1 MFSTTLPLVDNTI
14 TAFATETST
23 TTTAKETEDTT
34 VSEDTRLA
42 ESQANIYASGNSL
55 ALDALKK
62 VSEYDIALQY
72 EITYNILNDT
82 YNSSANSSK
91 YSAIT
96 KGNSN
101 GAFEGTVGTAIGNA
115 HSDLDTDALG
125 TVSKLVPSTDSDAA
139 DVDGDGNV
147 TVIEGSSD
155 VATNPEQI
163 SADLAVLQEAFADKV
178 ADALYEKLITG
189 LGVSYEVVINNA
201 GRSQSV
207 MSFSKQ
213 SGTEYVYAV
222 DTDTTIENAIV
233 SEVGFDL
240 VDTEITPSIPDTQTK
255 QMKKSLKDATLA
267 YLDSN
272 PDTFDLSSVQTI
284 IGGAQKDYLTKY
296 PTVKEVSLQQPS
308 GLVNNEGSGVFNGS
322 GLTDLIG
329 SLKDIFKFAYWI
341 DPSGTKSIKRDTV
354 LVVEFNK
361 GDEPSKDVVASVGS
375 QAFSLVYNHL
385 GADPKKALNKILNAS
400 IKSLVTSESYKKMTD
415 FSTANKVVLTDGG
428 IHLITWTPL
437 VPSYD
442 QNAINDEFK
451 EMLTNYDRSTVSG
464 DGSELTKHNSERGLE
479 TGDIFLNVDNESV
492 SPVLYGV
499 GDNPNKFETTLYVGG
514 LAEGSKTSTNTY
526 IKYAG
531 YKYDETSKNFL
542 ARLKA
547 DAISIPIEDFATKA
561 QTLTYPQAI
570 MNVITANPETTV
582 GKSFSAMVTE
592 SERTVG
598 VDSYGNVINGSDGA
612 ILIPYYQ
619 NDFINGTSLS
629 TLVSS
634 DGWAFL
640 SHPVLPTA
648 VSSSDAND
656 LLDNVPNSQ
665 PKEGTTLTTK
675 DKEGLSLLFG
685 GEMPT
690 EVSSKLEKARKAYAS
705 AGANE
710 TAIASIL
717 TGASGDK
724 EDTLRAVAAIITAKT
739 YTQVQEFN
747 TLVLTSGE
755 KNSKL
760 YVSASNAGFNDGGA
774 SDAEAVERWT
784 AASLIQKIGF
794 IFDYGFGD
802 TIRLGFAQAVTGL
815 YATSITDAAL
825 SSVFYTKTV
834 TENASWSDMLLPMAT
849 VLSGVMGVYLI
860 VLGFKLYRKQIRA
873 KDIIKQFVMLALVLL
888 IPTYVY
894 GPLINFM
901 LNDPTQWILGKQMKQ
916 TAILDT
922 YLALD
927 NKSRDLNEYY
937 ANMFGAS
944 KDIEDISLGDYT
956 IYFYT
961 TTDREGF
968 DINTTNPDAYTTE
981 YADGSKETL
990 SISSAGRSRLKAY
1003 QNGVRDYPKEHLVK
1017 VAVSLTDVYRWVWDA
1032 NSGGDANNTS
1042 NLTSKEHDSLT
1053 YDEAISD
1060 DPNVEGK
1067 VNSLFKW
1074 LAHNGNESS
1083 FPVEGY
1089 DSEIGNY
1096 TEYAIDTSRS
1106 FENTKNVEG
1115 VKAPEGEEITASELF
1130 YTMVYN
1136 ASQEDVAEN
1145 LPKLADIS
1153 EMVNFTEKNQTQDTY
1168 VVTEEDITD
1177 LVRDLSLTDADRF
1190 KYFGSA
1196 KFSQFTSNVIV
1207 GGKSNLDLGKP
1218 LGVNPQLTPPTEDFL
1233 GLDSLVERLV
1243 PYRGVYS
1250 SYYTN
1255 LEQDVFDI
1263 NSNLLTNYLSTYSI
1277 TKASLDIDSRN
1288 SDVLDQA
1295 EMMIMVTEAYFQLN
1309 DVLKFN
1315 NFPQDF
1321 EPESITFDKYLTLIY
1336 MPLVDYGEATLNF
1349 LDSNPVVPAN
1359 LAEYLALSQNS
1370 LVLLLFL
1377 VTIMLLI
1384 VFGVAYMLVFMFL
1397 MMIVIMYTFIK
1408 NYVIKNNWD
1417 NKAWLGELM
1426 IIGGFA
1432 VVKSGLLI
1440 LWYGL
1445 TYFMNKSV
1453 AMGSTN
1459 YLTYPH
1465 ALVASLS
1472 VSAYL
1477 IFAFFTVFK
1486 PMAKAVVNDK
1496 ENLGG
1501 QVFADGLSGLVG
1513 RVTGRGPSNGGVG
1526 GNAAK
1531 KSVKGEGAKGKLADK
1546 LRNNGLFK
1554 KRSARVVG
1562 NGVGTAGS
1570 TLVGRKAKEA
1580 IKSLQEK
1587 LNSSDSMVGRKV
1599 ANSWRALHN
1608 IPRSTVNFTKRAY
1621 NNKASKLMA
1630 TKVGGELNSIV
1641 QTTQGVADSVMKT
1654 AVVGSVLGEVAKG
1667 KMTEMVVGDALTSA
1681 IMAETLVK
1689 NGIPAV
1695 THNKNLYFD
1704 STGYDLTDK
1713 AVRSELFN
1721 ESIPALQEASEATK
1735 ITAEVNNLEAKDKHL
1750 FTVNEDGTYTVNF
1763 GNAGLSP
1770 EGFNQLFNTA
1780 EFKRNFVVPDITSR
1794 NLNKHGLLMGD
1805 IKLTP
1810 AGDIKG
1816 EKAIEAIHNLFDV
1829 DEQIR
1834 EDNKYSKRLIPAL
1847 SRVATLHNIGEGQIH
1862 ESVEPLLAE
1871 GMYLQGNKLLFDK
1884 NSKTHRVAIQAIQDT
1899 LQATNDASASA
1910 INSKSTKLAA
1920 FITQDGEN
1928 KGFIVNNS
1936 STENAKNSQM
1946 ASVLYKG
1953 GDVVGAAV
1961 KYKIADD
1968 NQGLQIK
1975 NSLLGLQNLVNLS
1988 KKDTGS
1994 IDNYRDARDT
2004 LATTGESILT
2014 KDGKDYHNAISHAS
2028 TYFSSHNYDRTPSFI
2043 QIQQDLRKIDTM
2055 KSKNQI
2061 TDEEYNL
2068 LNKSV
2073 YEQIQNFAVQTGE
2086 LNNLFLDAVKPQ
2098 DALLANQFINSRSN
2112 LASQAKVAPNVI
2124 DKVNITPKEMN
2135 DLGNTLKGVHS
2146 VTAKDGVLSIKTK
2159 KRTNSKNGGFKN
2171 VDMANKNISQ
2181 TLEKLDVFDKA
2192 KDHGERFKSSL
2203 VADYVAKLSTSNEA
2217 SNSVPNGKG
2226 N

>member
-34 VSEDTRLA
+34 VSKDTRLA

-115 HSDLDTDALG
+115 HSNLDTDALG
-125 TVSKLVPSTDSDAA
+125 TVSKLVPSTDSGAA

-155 VATNPEQI
+155 VGTSPEQI
-163 SADLAVLQEAFADKV
+163 SADLVALQSAFAEKV
-178 ADALYEKLITG
+178 VDALYDKLLTG
-189 LGVSYEVVINNA
+189 LGVSYDVFVENA
-201 GRSQSV
+201 GKPQSV
-207 MSFSKQ
+207 VSFSQK
-213 SGTEYVYAV
+213 SSSDSAYSVN
-222 DTDTTIENAIV
+222 TDSTIENAIV
-233 SEVGFDL
+233 SKVGYAL
-240 VDTEITPSIPDTQTK
+240 VDTTKAPTIPDTQKK
-255 QMKKSLKDATLA
+255 QMRTALIDATKT

-272 PDTFDLSSVQTI
+272 PDTFDLTSVQTI
-284 IGGAQKDYLTKY
+284 IGTAQKNYLTNY
-296 PTVKEVSLQQPS
+296 PSVKSVTLQESS
-308 GLVNNEGSGVFNGS
+308 GLINDEMVWGDILEAFSGSYWVEPAGV
-322 GLTDLIG
+322 
-329 SLKDIFKFAYWI
+329 
-341 DPSGTKSIKRDTV
+341 KSISKDTV
-354 LVVEFNK
+354 VVVEFNK
-361 GDEPSKDVVASVGS
+361 GDAPSKDVAASVGS
-375 QAFSLVYNHL
+375 QSLALVYSKLASTPKKDLNSILKTSIESLV
-385 GADPKKALNKILNAS
+385 
-400 IKSLVTSESYKKMTD
+400 KSDSYKKMTD
-415 FSTANKVVLTDGG
+415 FITANKVKLTEGG
-428 IHLITWTPL
+428 THLITWTPL
-437 VPSYD
+437 VPSYE
-442 QNAINDEFK
+442 QSVINDEFK
-451 EMLTNYDRSTVSG
+451 DLLTKYDSSTVSG
-464 DGSELTKHNSERGLE
+464 DGSELTKHNSSRGLE
-479 TGDIFLNVDNESV
+479 TGDIFLNVDNDAV

-499 GDNPNKFETTLYVGG
+499 GNDPINFKTTLYIGG
-514 LAEGSKTSTNTY
+514 LAEGSTTSTNTY
-526 IKYAG
+526 FKYAG
-531 YKYDETSKNFL
+531 YKYSDDTAGFL
-542 ARLKA
+542 KSLQA
-547 DAISIPIEDFATKA
+547 DAISIPADDFATKA
-561 QTLTYPQAI
+561 QELSYPQAI

-619 NDFINGTSLS
+619 NDFIKGTSLAA
-629 TLVSS
+629 LVSA
-634 DGWAFL
+634 DGWSFL
-640 SHPVLPTA
+640 SHPVLTTA
-648 VSSSDAND
+648 VNSTDAKN
-656 LLDNVPNSQ
+656 LLDSAPNAQ
-665 PKEGTTLTTK
+665 PKEGKDLTTK

-685 GEMPT
+685 GEVPT
-690 EVSSKLEKARKAYAS
+690 EVSAKLEKAKKAYAS

-717 TGASGDK
+717 TGVSGDK
-724 EDTLRAVAAIITAKT
+724 EDTLRAIAAIITAKT

-747 TLVLTSGE
+747 KLVLTSGE

-760 YVSASNAGFNDGGA
+760 YISASNAGFNDGGA

-834 TENASWSDMLLPMAT
+834 TENAYWSDMLLPMAT

-1074 LAHNGNESS
+1074 LAHNGNASS

-1562 NGVGTAGS
+1562 TGAGTAGS

-1587 LNSSDSMVGRKV
+1587 INSSDSMVGRKV

-1667 KMTEMVVGDALTSA
+1667 KMTEMVVGDALTAA

-1689 NGIPAV
+1689 QGIPAV

-1750 FTVNEDGTYTVNF
+1750 FKVNEDGTYTVNF

-1780 EFKRNFVVPDITSR
+1780 EFKSNFVVPDITSR
-1794 NLNKHGLLMGD
+1794 NLTKHGLLMGD

-2135 DLGNTLKGVHS
+2135 DLGNTLNGVHS

-2203 VADYVAKLSTSNEA
+2203 VADYVSKLSTSNEA
-2217 SNSVPNGKG
+2217 SNSVPNGKD

>member
-1 MFSTTLPLVDNTI
+1 MMFSTTLPLVDNTI
-14 TAFATETST
+14 TAFASETST
-23 TTTAKETEDTT
+23 KTTATVAEDTT
-34 VSEDTRLA
+34 VSEGKGLS

-82 YNSSANSSK
+82 YNTSANSSK
-91 YSAIT
+91 YSDIT
-96 KGNSN
+96 QGNSN
-101 GAFEGTVGTAIGNA
+101 GAFEGTVGTAVGTA
-115 HSDLDTDALG
+115 HSDLNTDALG

-139 DVDGDGNV
+139 NVNGDGVVN
-147 TVIEGSSD
+147 VIEGSSD

-163 SADLAVLQEAFADKV
+163 SADLKVLQSAFAATV
-178 ADALYEKLITG
+178 VDALYEKLITG
-189 LGVSYEVVINNA
+189 LGVSYDSFVSSAGMAQDVIA
-201 GRSQSV
+201 FDSG
-207 MSFSKQ
+207 
-213 SGTEYVYAV
+213 SGTEYVYGVNAN
-222 DTDTTIENAIV
+222 TTIENAIV
-233 SEVGFDL
+233 SEVGYTL
-240 VDTEITPSIPDTQTK
+240 VDLTKTPVIPETEQK
-255 QMKKSLKDATLA
+255 QMKEALQGATEK
-267 YLDSN
+267 YLDSH
-272 PDTFDLSSVQTI
+272 PDKFTVDSIPTILSDAESS
-284 IGGAQKDYLTKY
+284 YLANYT
-296 PTVKEVSLQQPS
+296 TVKEVTLQ
-308 GLVNNEGSGVFNGS
+308 
-322 GLTDLIG
+322 
-329 SLKDIFKFAYWI
+329 
-341 DPSGTKSIKRDTV
+341 DPSGWDSDVSIIGGIVESFNRSYWVESEGVKTIKRDTV
-354 LVVEFNK
+354 MVVEFNK
-361 GDEPSKDVVASVGS
+361 ADKATKEVAASVAT
-375 QAFSLVYNHL
+375 QSLSLIYNHL
-385 GADPKKALNKILNAS
+385 NKDSKTLLNDDLKKS
-400 IKSLVTSESYKKMTD
+400 IDSLVKTDAYKKMTD
-415 FSTANKVVLTDGG
+415 FTSANKVTLTAGG
-428 IHLITWTPL
+428 THLITWTPL
-437 VPSYD
+437 VASYEQD
-442 QNAINDEFK
+442 AINDEFK
-451 EMLTNYDRSTVSG
+451 EMLTKYDKSTVSG
-464 DGSELTKHNSERGLE
+464 DGSALTKYNSDRGLE
-479 TGDIFLNVDNESV
+479 TGDIFLNVENESV

-499 GDNPNKFETTLYVGG
+499 GDAPDKFLTTLAMGG
-514 LAEGSKTSTNTY
+514 LAGGSTKSTNAY

-531 YKYDETSKNFL
+531 YSYEDTTNGFL
-542 ARLKA
+542 DYFTKLDA
-547 DAISIPIEDFATKA
+547 DAMAITSDEFATKA
-561 QTLTYPQAI
+561 QTLTYPQSI
-570 MNVITANPETTV
+570 MNVITANPESTV
-582 GKSFSAMVTE
+582 GKSFADLVKDSD
-592 SERTVG
+592 RTVG
-598 VDSYGNVINGSDGA
+598 VDSYGNVIDGSDGA

-619 NDFINGTSLS
+619 NDFINGTSLAS
-629 TLVSS
+629 LVSS
-634 DGWAFL
+634 SDSAFL
-640 SHPVLPTA
+640 SHPVLTTA
-648 VSSSDAND
+648 VTSTDAMD
-656 LLDNVPNSQ
+656 LLENIASYT
-665 PKEGTTLTTK
+665 PKEGTSLTAK
-675 DKEGLSLLFG
+675 DKEGLALLFG
-685 GEMPT
+685 GPMSD
-690 EVSSKLEKARKAYAS
+690 EVATKLETARKAYAN
-705 AGANE
+705 AGSNE
-710 TAIASIL
+710 TAIAAIL
-717 TGASGDK
+717 NGQSGDK
-724 EDTLRAVAAIITAKT
+724 EDILRAIAAVITAKT
-739 YTQVQEFN
+739 YTQVKEFN
-747 TLVLTSGE
+747 NLVLTSGE

-760 YVSASNAGFNDGGA
+760 YISSSNAGFNGGTSA
-774 SDAEAVERWT
+774 DSVAVERWT

-834 TENASWSDMLLPMAT
+834 TENASWSDMLLPLAT
-849 VLSGVMGVYLI
+849 ILSGVMGVYLI
-860 VLGFKLYRKQIRA
+860 VLGFKLYRKQIKA
-873 KDIIKQFVMLALVLL
+873 KDIVKQFVMLALVLL

-894 GPLINFM
+894 GPVINFL

-968 DINTTNPDAYTTE
+968 DINTTNPDAYTTVN
-981 YADGSKETL
+981 ADNSKSTL
-990 SISSAGRSRLKAY
+990 AISSAGRSRLKAY

-1032 NSGGDANNTS
+1032 NSGGDPNNTS

-1053 YDEAISD
+1053 YDDAISD

-1074 LAHNGNESS
+1074 LAHNGNASS

-1089 DSEIGNY
+1089 DSEIGGY

-1115 VKAPEGEEITASELF
+1115 VKAPEGEDITASELF

-1136 ASQEDVAEN
+1136 ASEEDVSEN

-1177 LVRDLSLTDADRF
+1177 LVRDLSLTDDDRF

-1218 LGVNPQLTPPTEDFL
+1218 LGVNPQLTAPKEDFL
-1233 GLDSLVERLV
+1233 GLDSLVARLV

-1255 LEQDVFDI
+1255 LEQDVFNI

-1288 SDVLDQA
+1288 SDVLNKA

-1359 LAEYLALSQNS
+1359 LAEYLALSQNT

-1384 VFGVAYMLVFMFL
+1384 IFGVAYMLVFMFL

-1408 NYVIKNNWD
+1408 NYVVKNNWD

-1426 IIGGFA
+1426 IIGGFS
-1432 VVKSGLLI
+1432 VVKSGLLL

-1453 AMGSTN
+1453 AMGSTS

-1486 PMAKAVVNDK
+1486 PMAKAVVSDK

-1501 QVFADGLSGLVG
+1501 QVFADGLSGIVG

-1531 KSVKGEGAKGKLADK
+1531 KSVNGEGAKGKLADK
-1546 LRNNGLFK
+1546 LRNSSLFK
-1554 KRSARVVG
+1554 KRTARVVG
-1562 NGVGTAGS
+1562 TGGGTAGS
-1570 TLVGRKAKEA
+1570 TIVGRKAKEA
-1580 IKSLQEK
+1580 VKSLKEK
-1587 LNSSDSMVGRKV
+1587 LNSSNGPIGTGVV
-1599 ANSWRALHN
+1599 NSWRSMKN
-1608 IPRSTVNFTKRAY
+1608 IPRNAINATKRSY
-1621 NNKASKLMA
+1621 NNKAAKSMASKTSDVA
-1630 TKVGGELNSIV
+1630 NNIV
-1641 QTTQGVADSVMKT
+1641 QTTQGVADEVMKT
-1654 AVVGSVLGEVAKG
+1654 AVVGSVIGEVSKG
-1667 KMTEMVVGDALTSA
+1667 KMTEMAVQDALVA
-1681 IMAETLVK
+1681 AVMAENLAK
-1689 NGIPAV
+1689 KGIRAV
-1695 THNKNLYFD
+1695 VQDKNLFFD
-1704 STGYDLTDK
+1704 STGYDLTDSG
-1713 AVRSELFN
+1713 VRSELFN
-1721 ESIPALQEASEATK
+1721 DSVSSIQGVAESTFVK
-1735 ITAEVNNLEAKDKHL
+1735 AEVNNLEMKNKHL
-1750 FTVNEDGTYTVNF
+1750 FKVNEDGTYSVNF
-1763 GNAGLSP
+1763 GKAGLSP
-1770 EGFNQLFNTA
+1770 EGFNQLFNSN
-1780 EFKRNFVVPDITSR
+1780 EFKSNFVVPDITSR
-1794 NLNKHGLLMGD
+1794 NLNKHGLLTGD

-1810 AGDIKG
+1810 AGDVKG

-1834 EDNKYSKRLIPAL
+1834 EENNYSRRLIPKL
-1847 SRVATLHNIGEGQIH
+1847 SQSATLSNIGVGQIH

-1871 GMYLQGNKLLFDK
+1871 GMYLQGNKILF
-1884 NSKTHRVAIQAIQDT
+1884 NSNDLTHRGAISDIKKT
-1899 LQATNDASASA
+1899 LQATNEDS
-1910 INSKSTKLAA
+1910 SKSVYSKSDKLLS

-1928 KGFIVNNS
+1928 KGFLVNNS
-1936 STENAKNSQM
+1936 STDNVKNSQM
-1946 ASVLYKG
+1946 ASILFKG
-1953 GDVVGAAV
+1953 EDVVGAAV

-1975 NSLLGLQNLVNLS
+1975 NSLLGLQNLVNLG
-1988 KKDTGS
+1988 KKDASS
-1994 IDNYRDARDT
+1994 IDNYREVQNT
-2004 LATTGESILT
+2004 LATTGDSILT
-2014 KDGKDYHNAISHAS
+2014 KDGSDYRNAISHAS
-2028 TYFSSHNYDRTPSFI
+2028 TYFSSHNYDNSPSFK
-2043 QIQQDLRKIDTM
+2043 QIKEDLGKIDVM

-2061 TDEEYNL
+2061 TDDEYNL

-2073 YEQIQNFAVQTGE
+2073 YDQIQNFAVQTGE
-2086 LNNLFLDAVKPQ
+2086 LNGLFLDAVKPQ
-2098 DALLANQFINSRSN
+2098 DSLLANQFINSRSN
-2112 LASQAKVAPNVI
+2112 LASQAKVATNVI
-2124 DKVNITPKEMN
+2124 DKVNVTPKELN
-2135 DLGNTLKGVHS
+2135 DLGNTLNGVHS
-2146 VTAKDGVLSIKTK
+2146 VTSKDGVLSIKTK

-2181 TLEKLDVFDKA
+2181 ALDKLDVFDKN
-2192 KDHGERFKSSL
+2192 KDNADRFKSNL
-2203 VADYVAKLSTSNEA
+2203 VTDFYTKVNNNSAENNQSNP
-2217 SNSVPNGKG
+2217 SVKG
-2226 N
+2226 TDNKKA